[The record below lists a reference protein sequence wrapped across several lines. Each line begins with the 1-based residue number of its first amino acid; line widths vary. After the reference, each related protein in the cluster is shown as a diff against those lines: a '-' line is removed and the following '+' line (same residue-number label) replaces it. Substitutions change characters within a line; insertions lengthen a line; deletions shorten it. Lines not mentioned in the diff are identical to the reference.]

1 MNPPAVE
8 IHQCPVGQELHF
20 HFRTKDGRELHSLM
34 VWHGFKSSSF
44 KNVFTSVRWSLS
56 NGRPILSQR
65 SHYDRTSTLVV
76 TTDGLPW
83 SCYDI
88 VVTTEQLPWS
98 CYDIVVTTEQL
109 PWSCYDIVVTTEQ
122 LPWSCYDI
130 VVTTEQLP
138 WSCYDI
144 VVTTEQLPWSCYDIV
159 GTIDQQPWSGFGN
172 YLTHILLGDSYDLS

>member
-20 HFRTKDGRELHSLM
+20 NFRTKDGRELHSLRCGTVLNRVRSRTFSLQYVGLFQM
-34 VWHGFKSSSF
+34 VGLYSD
-44 KNVFTSVRWSLS
+44 
-56 NGRPILSQR
+56 QR

-88 VVTTEQLPWS
+88 VVTTEQLA
-98 CYDIVVTTEQL
+98 
-109 PWSCYDIVVTTEQ
+109 
-122 LPWSCYDI
+122 
-130 VVTTEQLP
+130 
-138 WSCYDI
+138 
-144 VVTTEQLPWSCYDIV
+144 WSCYDIV